1 MTQEEINDLLR
12 DLESASKTIKSQ
24 TGGKSG
30 EGNEKK
36 YGQAYSAC
44 VKAGI
49 KPPLKKKYRL
59 R

>member
-1 MTQEEINDLLR
+1 MTDEDLLR
-12 DLESASKTIKSQ
+12 DLEIASKAIKNQ

-44 VKAGI
+44 VKAGLR
-49 KPPLKKKYRL
+49 PGLRKKYRGG

>member
-1 MTQEEINDLLR
+1 MENDNLLR
-12 DLESASKTIKSQ
+12 DLESASKDIKKS

-36 YGQAYSAC
+36 YGQAYLAC

-49 KPPLKKKYRL
+49 KPPLRKKYR
-59 R
+59 RGM

>member
-1 MTQEEINDLLR
+1 MENEDLLR
-12 DLESASKTIKSQ
+12 DLEIASKEIKKQ

-36 YGQAYSAC
+36 YGQAYAAC
-44 VKAGI
+44 VKAGL
-49 KPPLKKKYRL
+49 KPPLRKKYRA